1 MATSST
7 NAASGLGDM
16 TRFAEMRKRLWF
28 LLGALVVYRVGTFI
42 PVPGIDA
49 VRFATFF
56 SSQQGTLLGMFNM
69 FSGGA
74 LQRFSIFALNVMPYI
89 TASIIIQMASM
100 VYPPWA
106 QIRKDG
112 ESGRRKLM
120 QYTRYGTV
128 FLAAFQGFG
137 AALAIQNS
145 GGNLVPNPG
154 PQFLFIATVSIVTG
168 TMFVMWLGEQ
178 ITERGIGNGITMI
191 IVAGIVAGL
200 PRAIGN
206 TLEMVRSGEMNPL
219 VVLLIVIAVVLVTL
233 FCVFVERAQR
243 KIQVNY
249 AKRQVGR
256 RMMQGQSTHLPF
268 KLNMAGVIP
277 PIFASSL
284 LVFPATI
291 AQFFSK
297 SPTPNAF
304 QRGLQQV
311 ASMLSIGQPLH
322 LILFAALIIGFA
334 FFYVALVYDARD
346 TAENL
351 KKAGAFIPGIRPG
364 QQTGEY
370 LDKVLTRLTLWGGL
384 YIMIV
389 CLLPEIIRMLN
400 PSIPFQFGGTSLLII
415 VVGVMDFVAQASSHM
430 MSHQYEGL
438 MKKASLRGIGSKK

>member
-1 MATSST
+1 MST
-7 NAASGLGDM
+7 PTTNIAQLGEM
-16 TRFAEMRKRLWF
+16 TRFAEMRKRLLF
-28 LLGALVVYRVGTFI
+28 LVGAFVVYRVGTFI

-49 VRFATFF
+49 ARFAQFF
-56 SSQQGTLLGMFNM
+56 STQQGTLLGVFNM

-89 TASIIIQMASM
+89 TASIIVQMASM

-112 ESGRRKLM
+112 ESGRRKLTH
-120 QYTRYGTV
+120 YTRVGTV
-128 FLAAFQGFG
+128 GLAAFQGFG

-145 GGNLVPNPG
+145 GNHLVTNPG
-154 PQFLFIATVSIVTG
+154 PQFLFVATVTITTG

-178 ITERGIGNGITMI
+178 ITERGVGNGITMI

-200 PRAIGN
+200 PSAIGN

-219 VVLLIVIAVVLVTL
+219 VVLLILLVVILVTL
-233 FCVFVERAQR
+233 FCVFMEQAQR
-243 KIQVNY
+243 RIQVNY

-268 KLNMAGVIP
+268 KVNMAGVIP

-291 AQFFSK
+291 AQFFGN
-297 SPTPNAF
+297 SPNPNDA
-304 QRGLQQV
+304 QRVLQRV
-311 ASMLSIGQPLH
+311 AVILGYGQPLH
-322 LILFAALIIGFA
+322 LLLFAVMILGFS
-334 FFYVALVYDARD
+334 FFYVALVYDSRD
-346 TAENL
+346 TADNL

-370 LDKVLTRLTLWGGL
+370 IDKVLTRLTLWGGL
-384 YIMIV
+384 YIMAV
-389 CLLPEIIRMLN
+389 CLLPEIIRMVN
-400 PSIPFQFGGTSLLII
+400 PAIPFQFGGTSLLII
-415 VVGVMDFVAQASSHM
+415 VVGVMDFVAQAYSQM

-438 MKKASLRGIGSKK
+438 MKKASFRGIGSKK

>member
-1 MATSST
+1 
-7 NAASGLGDM
+7 
-16 TRFAEMRKRLWF
+16 
-28 LLGALVVYRVGTFI
+28 
-42 PVPGIDA
+42 
-49 VRFATFF
+49 
-56 SSQQGTLLGMFNM
+56 MFNM

-89 TASIIIQMASM
+89 TASIIVQMASM
-100 VYPPWA
+100 VYAPWN

-128 FLAAFQGFG
+128 ALAGFQGFG
-137 AALAIQNS
+137 AALAIQNA
-145 GGNLVPNPG
+145 GNNLVPNPG
-154 PQFLFIATVSIVTG
+154 FQFLFVATVSITTG

-219 VVLLIVIAVVLVTL
+219 IVLLILVVVIGVTF
-233 FCVFVERAQR
+233 FCVFIETAQR

-284 LVFPATI
+284 LVFPATL
-291 AQFFSK
+291 AQFFGN
-297 SPTPNAF
+297 SPNPNAL
-304 QRGLQQV
+304 QRTLQKV
-311 ASMLSIGQPLH
+311 AAILNYGQPLH
-322 LILFAALIIGFA
+322 VILFALLIIGFA

-364 QQTGEY
+364 QQTGDY

-384 YIMIV
+384 YIMGV
-389 CLLPEIIRMLN
+389 CVLPEIARMLN

-415 VVGVMDFVAQASSHM
+415 VVGVMDFVAQAKSHV

-438 MKKASLRGIGSKK
+438 LKKSSLRGIGSKK

>member
-1 MATSST
+1 MST
-7 NAASGLGDM
+7 TTTNIAQLGDM
-16 TRFAEMRKRLWF
+16 TRFAEMRKRLLF
-28 LLGALVVYRVGTFI
+28 LVGALVVYRVGTFI
-42 PVPGIDA
+42 PVPGINA
-49 VRFATFF
+49 ARFAQFF
-56 SSQQGTLLGMFNM
+56 STQQGTLLGVFNM

-89 TASIIIQMASM
+89 TASIIVQMASM

-112 ESGRRKLM
+112 ESGRRKLTH
-120 QYTRYGTV
+120 YTRVGTV
-128 FLAAFQGFG
+128 GLAAFQGFG

-145 GGNLVPNPG
+145 GNHLVTNPG
-154 PQFLFIATVSIVTG
+154 PQFLFVATVTITTG

-178 ITERGIGNGITMI
+178 ITERGVGNGITMI

-200 PRAIGN
+200 PSAIGN

-219 VVLLIVIAVVLVTL
+219 VVLLILLVVILVTL
-233 FCVFVERAQR
+233 FCVFMEQAQR
-243 KIQVNY
+243 RIQVNY

-268 KLNMAGVIP
+268 KVNMAGVIP

-291 AQFFSK
+291 AQFFGN
-297 SPTPNAF
+297 SPNPNDA
-304 QRGLQQV
+304 QRILQRV
-311 ASMLSIGQPLH
+311 AVILGYGQPLH
-322 LILFAALIIGFA
+322 LLLFAVMILGFS
-334 FFYVALVYDARD
+334 FFYVALVYDSRD
-346 TAENL
+346 TADNL

-370 LDKVLTRLTLWGGL
+370 IDKVLTRLTLWGGL
-384 YIMIV
+384 YIMAV
-389 CLLPEIIRMLN
+389 CLLPEVIRMVN
-400 PSIPFQFGGTSLLII
+400 PAIPFQFGGTSLLII
-415 VVGVMDFVAQASSHM
+415 VVGVMDFVAQAYSQM

-438 MKKASLRGIGSKK
+438 MKKASFRGIGSKK

>member
-1 MATSST
+1 
-7 NAASGLGDM
+7 M

-49 VRFATFF
+49 GRFAAFF
-56 SSQQGTLLGMFNM
+56 STQQGTLLGIFNM

-89 TASIIIQMASM
+89 TASIIVQMASM

-128 FLAAFQGFG
+128 FLAGFQGFG

-145 GGNLVPNPG
+145 GGHLVVYPG
-154 PQFLFIATVSIVTG
+154 PQFLFVATLSISTG
-168 TMFVMWLGEQ
+168 TIFVMWLGEQ
-178 ITERGIGNGITMI
+178 ITERGIGNGITML

-219 VVLLIVIAVVLVTL
+219 IVLLILVVVVLVTL

-268 KLNMAGVIP
+268 KLNMSGVIP

-291 AQFFSK
+291 AQFFGN
-297 SPTPNAF
+297 SPNPNLI
-304 QRGLQQV
+304 QRMLQKI
-311 ASMLSIGQPLH
+311 AAILGYGQPLH
-322 LILFAALIIGFA
+322 VLLFAVLIIGFA

-384 YIMIV
+384 YIMAV
-389 CLLPEIIRMLN
+389 CLLPEIIRMVN

-415 VVGVMDFVAQASSHM
+415 VVGVMDFVAQTQSHL

>member
-1 MATSST
+1 MA
-7 NAASGLGDM
+7 
-16 TRFAEMRKRLWF
+16 RFAEMRQRLWF
-28 LLGALVVYRVGTFI
+28 LLGALVVYRIGTFI

-49 VRFATFF
+49 ARFSQFF
-56 SSQQGTLLGMFNM
+56 STQGGTLLGMFNM

-89 TASIIIQMASM
+89 TASIIVQMASM
-100 VYPPWA
+100 VYPPWST
-106 QIRKDG
+106 IRKDG
-112 ESGRRKLM
+112 ESGRRKLT

-128 FLAAFQGFG
+128 GLAAFQGFG

-145 GGNLVPNPG
+145 GGGLVTNPG
-154 PQFLFIATVSIVTG
+154 PQFLFVATVSITTG
-168 TMFVMWLGEQ
+168 CMFVMWLGEQ
-178 ITERGIGNGITMI
+178 MTERAIGNGITMI
-191 IVAGIVAGL
+191 IVAGIIAGL
-200 PRAIGN
+200 PRAIGS

-219 VVLLIVIAVVLVTL
+219 VVLLIIVVVILVTL

-249 AKRQVGR
+249 AKRQMGR

-291 AQFFSK
+291 AQFFGS
-297 SPTPNAF
+297 TPNPNAL
-304 QRGLQQV
+304 QRTLQKI
-311 ASMLSIGQPLH
+311 AAILNYGQPLH
-322 LILFAALIIGFA
+322 VLLFAVLIVGFA

-364 QQTGEY
+364 QQTGDY
-370 LDKVLTRLTLWGGL
+370 LDKVLTRLTLWGAF
-384 YIMIV
+384 YVTAV
-389 CLLPEIIRMLN
+389 CLIPELLV
-400 PSIPFQFGGTSLLII
+400 SSQGVPFQFGGTSLLI
-415 VVGVMDFVAQASSHM
+415 VVVVVMDFMAQMQAHL
-430 MSHQYEGL
+430 MSHHYPGL
-438 MKKASLRGIGSKK
+438 MKKANFLGRGGS

>member
-1 MATSST
+1 MCIR
-7 NAASGLGDM
+7 D
-16 TRFAEMRKRLWF
+16 R
-28 LLGALVVYRVGTFI
+28 
-42 PVPGIDA
+42 
-49 VRFATFF
+49 
-56 SSQQGTLLGMFNM
+56 
-69 FSGGA
+69 GGA

-100 VYPPWA
+100 VYPPWN

-128 FLAAFQGFG
+128 LLAAFQGFG

-145 GGNLVPNPG
+145 GGNLVTNPG
-154 PQFLFIATVSIVTG
+154 PQFLMVATISITTG
-168 TMFVMWLGEQ
+168 TLFVMWLGEQ

-191 IVAGIVAGL
+191 IVAGIIAGL

-219 VVLLIVIAVVLVTL
+219 IVLLILVVVLLVTL

-291 AQFFSK
+291 AQFFGN
-297 SPTPNAF
+297 SPNPNAI
-304 QRGLQQV
+304 QRTLQKIAV
-311 ASMLSIGQPLH
+311 VLGYGQPLH
-322 LILFAALIIGFA
+322 VLLFALLIIGFA

-364 QQTGEY
+364 QQTGDY

-384 YIMIV
+384 YIMAV
-389 CLLPEIIRMLN
+389 CLLPEIIRMVN
-400 PSIPFQFGGTSLLII
+400 PSVPFQFGGTSLLII
-415 VVGVMDFVAQASSHM
+415 VVGVMDFIAQTQSHL

>member
-1 MATSST
+1 VST
-7 NAASGLGDM
+7 TTTNIAQLGEM
-16 TRFAEMRKRLWF
+16 TRFAEMRKRLLF
-28 LLGALVVYRVGTFI
+28 MVGALVVYRVGTFI

-49 VRFATFF
+49 ARFAQFF
-56 SSQQGTLLGMFNM
+56 STQQGTLLGVFNM

-89 TASIIIQMASM
+89 TASIIVQMASM

-106 QIRKDG
+106 QIRKEG
-112 ESGRRKLM
+112 ESGRRKLTH
-120 QYTRYGTV
+120 YTRVGTV
-128 FLAAFQGFG
+128 GLAAFQGFG

-145 GGNLVPNPG
+145 GNHLVTNPG
-154 PQFLFIATVSIVTG
+154 PQFLFVATVTITTG

-178 ITERGIGNGITMI
+178 ITERGVGNGITMI

-200 PRAIGN
+200 PSAIGN

-219 VVLLIVIAVVLVTL
+219 VVLLIMVVVILVTL
-233 FCVFVERAQR
+233 FCVFMEQAQR
-243 KIQVNY
+243 RIQVNY

-291 AQFFSK
+291 AQFFGN
-297 SPTPNAF
+297 SPNPNDA
-304 QRGLQQV
+304 QRVLQRV
-311 ASMLSIGQPLH
+311 AVILGYGQPLH
-322 LILFAALIIGFA
+322 LLLFAVMILGFS
-334 FFYVALVYDARD
+334 FFYVALVYDSRD
-346 TAENL
+346 TADNL

-370 LDKVLTRLTLWGGL
+370 IDKVLTRLTLWGGL
-384 YIMIV
+384 YIMAV
-389 CLLPEIIRMLN
+389 CLLPEVIRMVN
-400 PSIPFQFGGTSLLII
+400 PAIPFQFGGTSLLII
-415 VVGVMDFVAQASSHM
+415 VVGVMDFVAQAYSQM

-438 MKKASLRGIGSKK
+438 MKKASFRGIGSKK

>member
-1 MATSST
+1 MST
-7 NAASGLGDM
+7 PTTNIAQLGDM
-16 TRFAEMRKRLWF
+16 TRFAEMRKRLLF
-28 LLGALVVYRVGTFI
+28 LVGALVVYRVGTFI
-42 PVPGIDA
+42 PVPGINA
-49 VRFATFF
+49 ARFAQFF
-56 SSQQGTLLGMFNM
+56 STQQGTLLGVFNM

-89 TASIIIQMASM
+89 TASIIVQMASM

-112 ESGRRKLM
+112 ESGRRKLT

-128 FLAAFQGFG
+128 GLAAFQGFG

-145 GGNLVPNPG
+145 GNHLVTNPG
-154 PQFLFIATVSIVTG
+154 AQFLFVATVSITTG
-168 TMFVMWLGEQ
+168 TLFVMWLGEQ
-178 ITERGIGNGITMI
+178 ITERGVGNGITMI

-200 PRAIGN
+200 PLAIGN

-219 VVLLIVIAVVLVTL
+219 VVLLILVVVVLVTL
-233 FCVFVERAQR
+233 FCVFVEQAQR
-243 KIQVNY
+243 RIQVNY

-291 AQFFSK
+291 AQFFGN
-297 SPTPNAF
+297 SPNPNAI
-304 QRGLQQV
+304 QRLLQRI
-311 ASMLSIGQPLH
+311 AAILGYGQPLH
-322 LILFAALIIGFA
+322 VLLFAVLIIGFS

-346 TAENL
+346 TADNL

-364 QQTGEY
+364 QQTGDY
-370 LDKVLTRLTLWGGL
+370 IDKVLTRLTLWGGL
-384 YIMIV
+384 YIMAV
-389 CLLPEIIRMLN
+389 CLLPELIRMAN
-400 PSIPFQFGGTSLLII
+400 PAIPFQFGGTSLLII
-415 VVGVMDFVAQASSHM
+415 VVGVMDFVAQAYSQM

-438 MKKASLRGIGSKK
+438 MKKASFRGIGSKK